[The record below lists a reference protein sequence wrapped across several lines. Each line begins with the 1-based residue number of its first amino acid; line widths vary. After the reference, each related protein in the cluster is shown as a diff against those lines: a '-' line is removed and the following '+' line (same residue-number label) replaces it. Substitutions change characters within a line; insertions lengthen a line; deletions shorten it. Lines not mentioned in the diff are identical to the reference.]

1 MPRSSARATLVP
13 LLVLALGSLAPLPA
27 IASDAPSKA
36 LRVPPEQDQL
46 AELIAA
52 IDPGVFAPLSV
63 AVADAE
69 QRLRASERA
78 AAAGEGEPLE
88 IREAVRAA
96 LREAGLG
103 KRKGKGKDK
112 DKALE
117 LLVDLAVLQL
127 TVNVHAGLRES
138 TGQQLAI
145 RSVRACKGDPACLD
159 AIVPT
164 ETMAERHITSVRKT
178 FAGKTAELEAAERS
192 GDAELANAGKLY
204 DRMFEMYSKI
214 MSNAHE
220 IKKALIANFPR

>member
-103 KRKGKGKDK
+103 KRKGK

-220 IKKALIANFPR
+220 MKKALIANFPR

>member
-88 IREAVRAA
+88 IREACRAA

-103 KRKGKGKDK
+103 KRKG
-112 DKALE
+112 KALE

-145 RSVRACKGDPACLD
+145 RLVRACKGDAACLD

-164 ETMAERHITSVRKT
+164 ETMAERHITSVRKA
-178 FAGKTAELEAAERS
+178 FAGKTAALEAAERS